1 MPIVMLRNNNA
12 GELVFYL
19 AKKDQEEKV
28 VDLEYPGPSTWGGT
42 VKLADGSSFYL
53 EPLATPPKLPITL
66 RARRV

>member
-19 AKKDQEEKV
+19 AKDQEEKV

-42 VKLADGSSFYL
+42 VTLADGSSFYL
-53 EPLATPPKLPITL
+53 EPLDTPPKLPITL